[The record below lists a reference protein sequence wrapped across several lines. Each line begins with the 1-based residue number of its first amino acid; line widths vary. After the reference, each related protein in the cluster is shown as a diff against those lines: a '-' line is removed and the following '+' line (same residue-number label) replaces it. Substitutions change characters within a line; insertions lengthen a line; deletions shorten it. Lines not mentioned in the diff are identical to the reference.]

1 VKNSC
6 KFCWAISLLLII
18 AVGAM
23 AYMFVIRGNVT
34 ESKDGRTAIIL
45 SPGERDLVLGEMR
58 DFLEAV
64 QAITEALA
72 AKDMKIVAGRAKKV
86 GMASAGGVPVTLM
99 TKLPLEF
106 KTLGM
111 STHKAFDDLSV
122 EATDM
127 GDVQVSLGKLA
138 ELLNNCTTCH
148 AAYRLEA
155 DNSGDK

>member
-1 VKNSC
+1 MKNSC

-18 AVGAM
+18 VVGAM
-23 AYMFVIRGNVT
+23 SYMFLIRGNVT
-34 ESKDGRTAIIL
+34 ESKDGRTAIIM

-72 AKDMKIVAGRAKKV
+72 AKDLKAAAETAKKV
-86 GMASAGGVPVTLM
+86 GMASAGGVPVGLM
-99 TKLPLEF
+99 AKLPLEF

-111 STHKAFDDLSV
+111 STHKAFDELAM

-127 GDVQVSLGKLA
+127 GDAQVTLGKLSQ
-138 ELLNNCTTCH
+138 LLNNCTTCH
-148 AAYRLEA
+148 AGYRLEA